1 MTHKSGECRAIST
14 VEQCPAVSNHGSK
27 SVSQYSLTIRP
38 PTLVEYIRPC
48 EATLGRR
55 DIRSHSPS
63 STYTAFKFDP
73 SVLQR
78 LRHENLINLIEVF
91 RRRRKLFL
99 VFEYVDHTVLEELEE
114 NPKGLSLDKARSHV
128 FQILRGIEFC
138 HMNNVS
144 TNEQLILNPTRNRKA
159 GK

>member
-1 MTHKSGECRAIST
+1 MA
-14 VEQCPAVSNHGSK
+14 
-27 SVSQYSLTIRP
+27 
-38 PTLVEYIRPC
+38 LV
-48 EATLGRR
+48 
-55 DIRSHSPS
+55 
-63 STYTAFKFDP
+63 
-73 SVLQR
+73 QR

-114 NPKGLSLDKARSHV
+114 NPKGLSLDKAPSHV

-144 TNEQLILNPTRNRKA
+144 TND
-159 GK
+159 